1 MDRRWELTRSAA
13 SAAVLI
19 ELGREYG
26 VAADQLLTG
35 TGITAELLSDPVNE
49 ISAAQEIEL
58 AKNLVTALGQV
69 PGLGLR
75 AGLKYQIATHGLW
88 GFALTTSP
96 TVRDALTIIAAYPEL
111 SYSFSRITV
120 ESRADSVALV
130 FDDHDVPA
138 EIRVFN
144 TERDWGILV
153 NLARAYLPDAIPFT
167 DLSVTRQ
174 APPHAHLYPELLG
187 VTPRFGSPRDE
198 LVIPNTLVDLPMPQ
212 ANPAVAAAFT
222 AQAAQLLNRRR
233 ERLGIAG
240 AVRHELLR
248 TRRFTT
254 DQDEVA
260 RSLNL
265 SVRTLR
271 RRLADEG
278 TSYREIVG
286 ETARLLAEELL
297 ASGLTVSDVAHR
309 LGYSGAPA
317 FTDAFRSWNGTTP
330 GAFARS
336 STHTTR
342 R

>member
-1 MDRRWELTRSAA
+1 MDRKWDLPRSAA

-19 ELGREYG
+19 ELGRDYG
-26 VAADQLLTG
+26 VPTDQLLAG
-35 TGITAELLSDPVNE
+35 TGIAVELLRDPTGE

-75 AGLKYQIATHGLW
+75 AGLKYQISTHGLW

-120 ESRADSVALV
+120 ESGPDSVALV

-138 EIRVFN
+138 EIRLFN
-144 TERDWGILV
+144 SERDWGILV
-153 NLARAYLPDAIPFT
+153 NLARAYLPAAIPVSNV
-167 DLSVTRQ
+167 SVTWQ

-187 VTPRFGSPRDE
+187 VSPRFGSPRDE
-198 LVIPNTLVDLPMPQ
+198 LSVSSALVDLPMPQ
-212 ANPAVAAAFT
+212 ANPEVAAVFT

-233 ERLGIAG
+233 ERLGTAG
-240 AVRHELLR
+240 AVRNELLR

-260 RSLNL
+260 RSLNI

-278 TSYREIVG
+278 TSYREIVA

-297 ASGLTVSDVAHR
+297 TSGLTVSDVAHR

-317 FTDAFRSWNGTTP
+317 FTDAFRSWNNLTP
-330 GAFARS
+330 GAFARQA
-336 STHTTR
+336 R
-342 R
+342 A